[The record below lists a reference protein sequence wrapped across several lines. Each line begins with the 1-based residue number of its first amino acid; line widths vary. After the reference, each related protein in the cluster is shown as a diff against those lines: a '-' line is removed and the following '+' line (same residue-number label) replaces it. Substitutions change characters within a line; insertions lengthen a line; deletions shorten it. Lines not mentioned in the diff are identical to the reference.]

1 MKLLLIM
8 YHLNVESQ
16 DYSKYSLIPEDS
28 VNNEKIIYNGPE
40 RIIGLFHTQTIEV
53 SNDNWL
59 IREPIIIPQ
68 NIVGELELYS
78 KYSFKPNKRG
88 VPAYIFTP
96 INKNY
101 PKCIVNSKIKGKYNK
116 NVLITVDY
124 TNWQKNDK
132 FARGNI
138 NRILGEINDVKA
150 IQESMLFKYN
160 LPMNCLKCDFKHIT
174 LLFDQLLEKS
184 QDREF
189 ITKEIISID
198 PDGCKDID
206 DALSIYPKQNNLI
219 IDIHISDVYY
229 LLNNLDILNKVENVT
244 SIYLTDYIKHMLPTI
259 ISSNLGSLIEKN
271 IRFMLSIKIVF
282 SPDENR
288 IISTSLRKTF
298 GKIKKNY
305 TYDNYPRKIDKYKR
319 DIENIYT
326 LITKE
331 TIKITDS
338 HKLIEALMIIY
349 NTEFCNIIE
358 KQGKK
363 SIYRIQ
369 KANND
374 IHNKI
379 EDSRLDKFLSI
390 IKSRCAEYSYEKV
403 SHATLKI
410 NNYTHAT
417 SPLRRIVDLI
427 NQEIFYT
434 EDQIICDNF
443 SKYNNN
449 QPLEYINQYN
459 NKLKKAYR
467 DINKLVLADT
477 VYNTTEYISECYIY
491 CVKNDKIYLY
501 FPKEN
506 LSIKTSI
513 IHKKLGHLYQTIID
527 NNSLYIKESD
537 DTVVNIFK
545 LNTLL
550 NVKINGKPNIHY
562 PDKSIV
568 IEFENIQME

>member
-8 YHLNVESQ
+8 YYLKIESQ
-16 DYSKYSLIPEDS
+16 DYSKYSLLPIDGNKDDIIPFQS
-28 VNNEKIIYNGPE
+28 TE
-40 RIIGLFHTQTIEV
+40 RIIGIFHNQLIEV
-53 SNDNWL
+53 SGDNWN
-59 IREPIIIPQ
+59 IKEPIIVPK
-68 NIVGELELYS
+68 NVVGELELYS

-96 INKNY
+96 INKTY
-101 PKCIVNSKIKGKYNK
+101 PKCIVNSKIKGKYSK

-132 FARGNI
+132 FAKGNI

-160 LPMNCLKCDFKHIT
+160 LPINCLKCDFKHIT
-174 LLFDQLLEKS
+174 LLFEQLLEKS

-189 ITKEIISID
+189 ISKEIISID

-229 LLNNLDILNKVENVT
+229 LLSNLDILNRVNNVT

-259 ISSNLGSLIEKN
+259 ISSNFGSLIEKTT
-271 IRFMLSIKIVF
+271 RFMLSIKIVF
-282 SPDENR
+282 SPDENK
-288 IISTSLRKTF
+288 IISTSLRKTI

-305 TYDNYPRKIDKYKR
+305 TYDNYPRKIDKYTR
-319 DIENIYT
+319 DIENIYR

-358 KQGKK
+358 NQGKK

-369 KANND
+369 KGNND

-434 EDQIICDNF
+434 EDQTICGNF

-449 QPLEYINQYN
+449 LPLEYINQYN
-459 NKLKKAYR
+459 NNLKKAYR
-467 DINKLVLADT
+467 DINKLILADK
-477 VYNTTEYISECYIY
+477 VYNTSGYISECYIY
-491 CVKNDKIYLY
+491 CIKNDKIYLY

-513 IHKKLGHLYQTIID
+513 IHKKLGHLYQTSID
-527 NNSLYIKESD
+527 DNSLCIKESD

-545 LNTLL
+545 LNALL

-568 IEFENIQME
+568 IEFKNIEME